1 MLGLMVLLAIGLYF
15 VILMVA
21 TYWGY
26 RFFKNRSRKSAIYS
40 GTTVFLAIF
49 LPVFWD
55 WIPTIIAHDYYCKQ
69 TGVTEFK
76 PVEQWKKEN
85 PGVWETL
92 RSFSSYPSDVE
103 DEFLEASGK
112 KDMDYQGVSY
122 RRRPINE
129 RISEYAAGK
138 QHEPLLVF
146 TATRFLYDEQKQEIL
161 VMSKRAWAG
170 PGNSLELSNP
180 FGFQGLKLWLNLDN
194 RDCGSIFDLSPYR
207 EALSNPALDPEN
219 NRK

>member
-26 RFFKNRSRKSAIYS
+26 RIFKNRSRKSAIYS

-55 WIPTIIAHDYYCKQ
+55 WIPTVIAHDYYCKQ
-69 TGVTEFK
+69 AGFTEFK

-92 RSFSSYPSDVE
+92 KRYNSDERDTVRKE
-103 DEFLEASGK
+103 SGY
-112 KDMDYQGVSY
+112 MDYQGDRY
-122 RRRPINE
+122 RRDPINP
-129 RISEYAAGK
+129 RISFYSLYLK
-138 QHEPLLVF
+138 QHSPLLIF
-146 TATRFLYDEQKQEIL
+146 TSTFFVYDEEKKEVLAISNS
-161 VMSKRAWAG
+161 VKTG
-170 PGNSLELSNP
+170 PGNTLELGSSYGWSGLKVWLNKKSCETSEIFQYLESMSNP
-180 FGFQGLKLWLNLDN
+180 SLNLT
-194 RDCGSIFDLSPYR
+194 
-207 EALSNPALDPEN
+207 
-219 NRK
+219 RK

>member
-1 MLGLMVLLAIGLYF
+1 MLGLAVLFFVGLYF
-15 VILMVA
+15 LILILG
-21 TYWGY
+21 TYFAY
-26 RFFKNRSRKSAIYS
+26 RFFKNRSRKLAIYS

-92 RSFSSYPSDVE
+92 RDYNSDE
-103 DEFLEASGK
+103 WYEAR
-112 KDMDYQGVSY
+112 KDRKYLDYQGQRY
-122 RRRPINE
+122 ERTPINP
-129 RISEYAAGK
+129 RISRYK
-138 QHEPLLVF
+138 SRIRHEPLLVF
-146 TATRFLYDEQKQEIL
+146 TTTYLVYDEGKQEVL
-161 VMSKRAWAG
+161 AMSKSTGSG
-170 PGNSLELSNP
+170 PGNTLELGSDYGWS
-180 FGFQGLKLWLNLDN
+180 GFKLWLGKKPCYGNGDESDYV
-194 RDCGSIFDLSPYR
+194 RAIR
-207 EALSNPALDPEN
+207 NPALDPEK